1 MIPAIRTPNAQAN
14 TLVLKSKSRIL
25 AANVPVHAPVPGT
38 GMTTNN
44 NIAKNIP
51 LPAFACSFTPAFS
64 PFLKQKAKNLKPHS
78 NF

>member
-1 MIPAIRTPNAQAN
+1 MIPAIRTPNVHAN

-38 GMTTNN
+38 GMPTNN

-51 LPAFACSFTPAFS
+51 LSAFACSFISAFS
-64 PFLKQKAKNLKPHS
+64 PFQGKK
-78 NF
+78 